1 MIHFAIFG
9 LLIANEVEEWN
20 EGLASQLVDQL
31 ALPEEHD
38 VTLHLDCFFLYS
50 SNQRNMGQH
59 LVQKQRK
66 NSGVMAGADIVE
78 GR

>member
-1 MIHFAIFG
+1 MIHFTIFS
-9 LLIANEVEEWN
+9 LLIAHEVEEWN

-50 SNQRNMGQH
+50 SNQRNMGQL
-59 LVQKQRK
+59 LVRKERK
-66 NSGVMAGADIVE
+66 NSGVIAGAAVAE